1 MATERKHK
9 KKVWW
14 QLAHAKCPK
23 CNTELQKGMFDAN
36 FVSCPNVPEC
46 GFTINEDVKNLLVK
60 RDHE

>member
-1 MATERKHK
+1 MKKK

-23 CNTELQKGMFDAN
+23 CGTELQKGMFDKD

-46 GFTINEDVKNLLVK
+46 GFSINEKVKDLIVT
-60 RDHE
+60 RDNS